1 MMLFSEVYSSYFRTV
16 EAILTEAVKGGLTE
30 QRLTELVRE
39 KAFAESVL
47 TIPSNLKD
55 GTWPLLTEDLRTP
68 LRSVPQ
74 MPLTLLEKRW
84 LKALLQDPR
93 IRLFSLSEAG
103 LEDIEPLYAPD
114 TFVYFDQYNDG
125 DPYDDPD
132 YIAHFQTILQ
142 ALREKRK
149 LRITFTGARGKRNTW
164 VFVPYK
170 LEYSVKDDKFRL
182 LTAQTYYGTVNL
194 GRIEACEILG
204 PYSPAAFHLPQ
215 VKMDTLVMELTDER
229 NALERAMVHFSH
241 FEKETERI
249 DGDRYRVTLRYSR
262 EDETELVIRLLS
274 FGPVLKVLSPQNM
287 VDELRKRIQR
297 QRWLSSKP
305 GQAEI
310 QSNRVKE

>member
-1 MMLFSEVYSSYFRTV
+1 MLFSEIYSSYFRTV
-16 EAILTEAVKGGLTE
+16 ESILAEAVQGGLTD
-30 QRLTELVRE
+30 QKMTELVRE
-39 KAFAESVL
+39 KAFAESIL
-47 TIPSNLKD
+47 SIPSNLKD
-55 GTWPLLTEDLRTP
+55 GTWPLLTEDLKTP
-68 LRSVPQ
+68 LAAAPR

-93 IRLFSLSEAG
+93 IRLFSPSEEG
-103 LEDIEPLYAPD
+103 LEDVEPLYSPD

-125 DPYDDPD
+125 DPFDDPA
-132 YIAHFQTILQ
+132 YIAHFQLILQ

-182 LTAQTYYGTVNL
+182 LTAQIIYGTVNL
-194 GRIEACEILG
+194 GRIEACELLDH
-204 PYSPAAFHLPQ
+204 YSPKAFHLPQ

-241 FEKETERI
+241 FEKETERLEEN
-249 DGDRYRVTLRYSR
+249 RYRVTLRYSR

-274 FGPVLKVLSPQNM
+274 FGPVIKVLSPESI
-287 VDELRKRIQR
+287 VDELRKRILRQR
-297 QRWLSSKP
+297 QLSSKASR
-305 GQAEI
+305 AEM
-310 QSNRVKE
+310 EE

>member
-1 MMLFSEVYSSYFRTV
+1 
-16 EAILTEAVKGGLTE
+16 
-30 QRLTELVRE
+30 
-39 KAFAESVL
+39 
-47 TIPSNLKD
+47 
-55 GTWPLLTEDLRTP
+55 
-68 LRSVPQ
+68 

-93 IRLFSLSEAG
+93 IRLFSPSEEG
-103 LEDIEPLYAPD
+103 LEDVEPLYSPD

-125 DPYDDPD
+125 DPFDDPA
-132 YIAHFQTILQ
+132 YIAHFQLILQ

-194 GRIEACEILG
+194 GRIEACELLDH
-204 PYSPAAFHLPQ
+204 YSPKAFHLPQ

-241 FEKETERI
+241 FEKETERLEEN
-249 DGDRYRVTLRYSR
+249 RYRVMLRYSR

-287 VDELRKRIQR
+287 VDELRKRILR
-297 QRWLSSKP
+297 QRYLSSKA
-305 GQAEI
+305 GRAEM
-310 QSNRVKE
+310 EE

>member
-1 MMLFSEVYSSYFRTV
+1 MLFSEIYSSYFRTV
-16 EAILTEAVKGGLTE
+16 EAILAEAVQGGLTD
-30 QRLTELVRE
+30 QKMTELVRE

-47 TIPSNLKD
+47 SIPSNLKD
-55 GTWPLLTEDLRTP
+55 GTWPLLTKDLKTP
-68 LRSVPQ
+68 LAAAPS

-93 IRLFSLSEAG
+93 IRLFSPSEAG
-103 LEDIEPLYAPD
+103 LEDVEPLYSPG

-125 DPYDDPD
+125 DPFDDPV

-194 GRIEACEILG
+194 GRIERCELLG
-204 PYSPAAFHLPQ
+204 FYSPEAFHLPQ

-241 FEKETERI
+241 FEKETERLEEN
-249 DGDRYRVTLRYSR
+249 RYRVTLRYSR

-274 FGPVLKVLSPQNM
+274 FGPVIKVLSPESM
-287 VDELRKRIQR
+287 VDELRKRILRQR
-297 QRWLSSKP
+297 QLSSKASR
-305 GQAEI
+305 AEM
-310 QSNRVKE
+310 EE

>member
-1 MMLFSEVYSSYFRTV
+1 MLFSEIYSSYFRTV
-16 EAILTEAVKGGLTE
+16 ETILAEAVQGGLTD
-30 QRLTELVRE
+30 QKMTELVRE

-47 TIPSNLKD
+47 SIPSNLKD
-55 GTWPLLTEDLRTP
+55 GTWPLLTEDLKTP
-68 LRSVPQ
+68 LAAAPS

-93 IRLFSLSEAG
+93 IRLFSPSEEG
-103 LEDIEPLYAPD
+103 LEDVEPLYSPD

-125 DPYDDPD
+125 DPFDDPA
-132 YIAHFQTILQ
+132 YIAHFQLILQ

-194 GRIEACEILG
+194 GRIEACELLG

-241 FEKETERI
+241 FEKETERLEEN
-249 DGDRYRVTLRYSR
+249 RYRVTLRYSR

-287 VDELRKRIQR
+287 MDELRKRILR
-297 QRWLSSKP
+297 QRYLSSKA
-305 GQAEI
+305 GRAEM
-310 QSNRVKE
+310 EE